1 MALDCEMTYSSRFAA
16 SWRGER
22 DPNSLPGATALAR
35 AASMERIGGGEGP
48 PGRGRGAAEEDEGR
62 GRGCGVRA
70 GGRPSAGREQAVTL
84 ANPAMERR
92 RGSRSEGTNRV
103 RLLSGAMDPLLLK
116 GTCRHARPATL
127 TRAEYAAFLAPSFD
141 ADAFA
146 HAIISRDA
154 ASSLDAGPAD
164 LAPMLAK
171 LNFGVQDLTARI
183 KQEVRLP
190 APGPAHDTTDHDTP
204 RAAAPAGSVARSP
217 RGRPR
222 TRPHRHQRARVLSRT
237 VRPPPA
243 LPAEL
248 GSLRRKI
255 SVPHAALSSSL
266 IRLKDL
272 EHTSS
277 LAKRAWRFS
286 VLARRL
292 DAQMIEVDAKDSEGA
307 EEPAPQSRAGPR
319 SSLTGEGSSAR
330 GSLSEA
336 TGEGRKGRRERA
348 MAEAALTLAEIGSS
362 TPPSCAIP
370 GLTRCKE
377 TLLEEG
383 GGEDEETGESLPIKD
398 LKAIA
403 VHVPAVQASRH
414 RVVEEMETTV
424 HRGLDKLV
432 RSSFRALPLMFVG
445 QPAPGVFPAD
455 GAQSVGAAGDGGFPR
470 DGSNGRG
477 CAQDQVHL

>member
-1 MALDCEMTYSSRFAA
+1 
-16 SWRGER
+16 
-22 DPNSLPGATALAR
+22 
-35 AASMERIGGGEGP
+35 
-48 PGRGRGAAEEDEGR
+48 
-62 GRGCGVRA
+62 
-70 GGRPSAGREQAVTL
+70 
-84 ANPAMERR
+84 
-92 RGSRSEGTNRV
+92 
-103 RLLSGAMDPLLLK
+103 MDPLLLK

-190 APGPAHDTTDHDTP
+190 APGPAHDTSDHDTP

-237 VRPPPA
+237 VRPLSA

-248 GSLRRKI
+248 ASLRRKI

-266 IRLKDL
+266 VRLKDL

-292 DAQMIEVDAKDSEGA
+292 DAQMIEVDAKDSLEGA
-307 EEPAPQSRAGPR
+307 EEQAPQSRAGPR

-330 GSLSEA
+330 GTLSEA

-362 TPPSCAIP
+362 TPPSRAIL

-383 GGEDEETGESLPIKD
+383 GGEDDETGESLPIKD

-455 GAQSVGAAGDGGFPR
+455 GAQSVGAAGAGGVAR
-470 DGSNGRG
+470 DGPNGRG